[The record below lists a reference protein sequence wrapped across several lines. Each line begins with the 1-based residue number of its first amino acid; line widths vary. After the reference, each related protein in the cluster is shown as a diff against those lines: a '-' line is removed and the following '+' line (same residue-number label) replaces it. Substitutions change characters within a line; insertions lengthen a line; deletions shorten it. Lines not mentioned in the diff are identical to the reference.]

1 MIALPKAQAK
11 AVKLFCSDKDRPILH
26 ARYKVENSIAACTN
40 GHIAA
45 YWPTAEANG
54 VYSLEGEGLQAEMP
68 SCLAVLPAREQSI
81 PVRQRVRLPQLKAN
95 KKGLVGIALC
105 KRENTLYWVALAP
118 DGYPDPVI
126 AAFNADYLSAVIAL
140 CGDTPWVEITDSL
153 SPALFFTD
161 EPTAEYKDNQAPFA
175 VVMPMRV

>member
-54 VYSLEGEGLQAEMP
+54 VYSLAGEGLQAEMP
-68 SCLAVLPAREQSI
+68 GCLAVLPAREQSI
-81 PVRQRVRLPQLKAN
+81 SKAARTPSAAQGEQKRPCWDCVVQARKYAVLGSACARRL
-95 KKGLVGIALC
+95 
-105 KRENTLYWVALAP
+105 
-118 DGYPDPVI
+118 
-126 AAFNADYLSAVIAL
+126 S
-140 CGDTPWVEITDSL
+140 
-153 SPALFFTD
+153 
-161 EPTAEYKDNQAPFA
+161 
-175 VVMPMRV
+175 